1 MFGKKARGELA
12 PTKLTTGRELETSN
26 GSTPAM
32 ATTHPPEKGR
42 VSDVGAH
49 LWEDKA
55 GIDAMRA
62 KNLVKS
68 RVKLQNIFRPMHW
81 WREDPAAANMAR
93 RPIPERKT
101 HRNLNVLAM
110 RARNWLSA
118 KSLPPPSA
126 KTGAGYAPRPGEK
139 VQV

>member
-1 MFGKKARGELA
+1 MFGNKARGGLA
-12 PTKLTTGRELETSN
+12 PTKLTSSGEPGTSN
-26 GSTPAM
+26 GSVVPAA
-32 ATTHPPEKGR
+32 ATHQPEKGR

-81 WREDPAAANMAR
+81 WRQDPAAANMAR

-110 RARNWLSA
+110 RAKNWLSA

-126 KTGAGYAPRPGEK
+126 KTGAGYAPQPGEK
-139 VQV
+139 VHV